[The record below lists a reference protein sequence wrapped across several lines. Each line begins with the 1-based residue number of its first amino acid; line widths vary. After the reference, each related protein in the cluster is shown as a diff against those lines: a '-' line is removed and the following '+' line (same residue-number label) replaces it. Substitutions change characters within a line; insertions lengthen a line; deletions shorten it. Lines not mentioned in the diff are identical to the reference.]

1 MIKGAFTMLKWLVL
15 TLIVVIAL
23 ATWYLW
29 DIYTEP
35 VELGSQ
41 VVTVILKPGD
51 TFYQVADTLYM
62 SGVVRSR
69 RLLLYQARLWGL
81 DKRLSPGRYDFTGR
95 QSYESVLRKFRDAD
109 MVRVRVTVPE
119 GATVWRVASLLSEK
133 LKVDSSALIALNC
146 NRPFLD
152 SLGLPS
158 LEGYLF
164 PETYVFDWGTTLRE
178 AVIRMIRQW
187 ERETAGLWRGEFPNK
202 LSVHE
207 IMVMASIVESETR
220 LAHERKIVSSVYHNR
235 LAKRMKLDAD
245 PTVIYGLGGSD
256 RRLSKADL
264 KLETPYNTY
273 VKRGL
278 PPTPINSPGL
288 ESIRAALS
296 PSKTDF
302 LFFVADNNGGHFFA
316 KTNEEHNLNR
326 LRTRTE

>member
-1 MIKGAFTMLKWLVL
+1 MIRGAIHMLKWLVL
-15 TLIVVIAL
+15 SLVLVMAL
-23 ATWYLW
+23 AIWYLW

-35 VELGSQ
+35 VQLGSR

-51 TFYQVADTLYM
+51 TFWNVADTLYVE
-62 SGVVRSR
+62 GVVRSR
-69 RLLLYQARLWGL
+69 RLLGYQARLWGL
-81 DKRLSPGRYDFTGR
+81 DKRLSPGRYDFTGQ
-95 QSYESVLRKFRDAD
+95 QSYESVLSKFRDAD
-109 MVRVRVTVPE
+109 IVRVRVTVPE
-119 GATVWRVASLLSEK
+119 GATVWRVASILSDR
-133 LKVDSSALIALNC
+133 LKVDSSALIAMNS

-178 AVIRMIRQW
+178 AVIRMVRQW
-187 ERETAGLWRGEFPNK
+187 EKETAGLWRGEFPNK

-220 LAHERKIVSSVYHNR
+220 VSHERKMVSSVYHNR
-235 LAKRMKLDAD
+235 LRLRMKLDAD
-245 PTVIYGLGGSD
+245 PTVIYGLGGND
-256 RRLSKADL
+256 RTLSKTDL

-288 ESIRAALS
+288 ESIRAALA
-296 PSKTDF
+296 PAQTDF

-326 LRTRTE
+326 LRARIE